1 MIVGHFRVLYLYICL
16 NKLICEKNKNI
27 PFNHQ
32 KQKSQSSLAVGHFTQ
47 RVYSLLRTL
56 KAIIA

>member
-1 MIVGHFRVLYLYICL
+1 MLSYGFILIVGHFRVLYLYICL

-27 PFNHQ
+27 PFN
-32 KQKSQSSLAVGHFTQ
+32 Q